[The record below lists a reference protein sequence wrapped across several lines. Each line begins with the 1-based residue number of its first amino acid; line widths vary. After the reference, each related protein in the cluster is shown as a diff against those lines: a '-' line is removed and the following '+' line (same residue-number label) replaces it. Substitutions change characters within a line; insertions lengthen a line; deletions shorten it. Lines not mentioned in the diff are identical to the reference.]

1 MLIVTG
7 EKTARERVE
16 GLGGK
21 FTFCTLN
28 DPLELDKIL
37 RGESLPTF
45 SALGA
50 ALFHMATNRA
60 FDAAMMNEADG
71 YLGETAG
78 QHVWLI
84 YRNNLDWLKSPEA
97 ALTLQRAKDFAAAK
111 PGKAHLVFAPSRFV
125 SQKLLSEQNIPVEFV
140 PLPFALYRIERA
152 S

>member
-1 MLIVTG
+1 
-7 EKTARERVE
+7 
-16 GLGGK
+16 
-21 FTFCTLN
+21 
-28 DPLELDKIL
+28 
-37 RGESLPTF
+37 
-45 SALGA
+45 
-50 ALFHMATNRA
+50 MATNRA
-60 FDAAMMNEADG
+60 FDSAMMNEADG

-111 PGKAHLVFAPSRFV
+111 PDKAHLVFAPSRFV